1 MSQRAYCRVL
11 KAWHLYTHPHQYG
24 MGKGRRNKVL
34 KLTPAKVKY
43 IIRAKTNN
51 ISSRIIAAEM
61 KLSIRTINRVW
72 GHWMKN
78 KEPLAPK
85 KFGRPKTDL
94 KETDK
99 RLILK
104 IHNEQKSGARRLEKI
119 IDHKYG
125 RHIPH
130 NAIHQVLLEN
140 CLANE
145 NKKKKN
151 RRKPWIRYERKHSLT
166 AVHLDWHT
174 SRINGKEV
182 CVVLDDSSRFILAGG
197 EFVAATGEASIYL
210 VRKPLEDYGEIRKIS
225 EVITDHGTQ
234 FFANKTDKNGGSESA
249 FSAFL
254 AKNEIKHI
262 LARVK
267 HPQTNGKIEKWYHTY
282 EKSRKSFDDFDKFLD
297 WYNSTRYHESLDEKH
312 YLQTPEDAFW
322 SRIPDEC
329 KLNQFILRMEGHFNV
344 TG

>member
-1 MSQRAYCRVL
+1 
-11 KAWHLYTHPHQYG
+11 
-24 MGKGRRNKVL
+24 
-34 KLTPAKVKY
+34 
-43 IIRAKTNN
+43 
-51 ISSRIIAAEM
+51 
-61 KLSIRTINRVW
+61 
-72 GHWMKN
+72 MKN

-99 RLILK
+99 CLILK

-130 NAIHQVLLEN
+130 NAIHRVLLEN

-174 SRINGKEV
+174 SRVNGKEV
-182 CVVLDDSSRFILAGG
+182 CVVLDDSSRFILEGG
-197 EFVAATGEASIYL
+197 EFAAATGEASINL
-210 VRKPLEDYGEIRKIS
+210 VRKALEDYGEIRKIS

-234 FFANKTDKNGGSESA
+234 FFANKTDKNGESESA

-329 KLNQFILRMEGHFNV
+329 KLNLFILRMEGNFNA